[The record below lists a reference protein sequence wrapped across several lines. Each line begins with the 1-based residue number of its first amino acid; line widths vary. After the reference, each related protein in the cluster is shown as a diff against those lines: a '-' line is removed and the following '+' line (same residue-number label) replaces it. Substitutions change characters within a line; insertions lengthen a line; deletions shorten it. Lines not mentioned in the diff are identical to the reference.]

1 MIPRQIFKIWV
12 GDNPQPKDFDKYI
25 DSWQNSQCLI
35 VPINNSDIELCYFE
49 TRSDFLKWA
58 VDNKKW
64 ALVNHYL
71 RYWLLFKNG
80 GIYMDLDVQ
89 VIKTFPVFANCLHIG
104 MESER
109 WLNNC
114 FMASNPGHTFF
125 SDCMSFMETIDRNTK
140 EIELETGP
148 RLVTN
153 MIAKY
158 TDWKPHLMDSK
169 ELHEYKDNFVSI
181 YPERYFSP
189 HRWYENYT
197 TSEITPDTITV
208 HHYCHSWKPSEN

>member
-12 GDNPQPKDFDKYI
+12 GNNPLPDIFKKYT
-25 DSWQNSQCLI
+25 DTWQKAQCLI
-35 VPINNSDIELCYFE
+35 VPVDNSDVELCYFE
-49 TRSDFLKWA
+49 TRSEFLKWA
-58 VDNKKW
+58 YDNQKW

-71 RYWLLFKNG
+71 RYWLLYKNG
-80 GIYMDLDVQ
+80 GIYMDLDVE
-89 VIKTFPVFANCLHIG
+89 VIQKIPMFSNSVHIG

-109 WLNNC
+109 WINNC
-114 FMASNPGHTFF
+114 FMAAPANHIFF
-125 SDCMSFMETIDRNTK
+125 EDCLDFMDNINRDIP

-153 MIAKY
+153 MIQKY
-158 TDWKPHLMDSK
+158 SEWKPHLMKSKGLYEYGDS
-169 ELHEYKDNFVSI
+169 FVTI

-189 HRWYENYT
+189 HRWYENFV

-208 HHYCHSWKPSEN
+208 HHYLHSWK

>member
-1 MIPRQIFKIWV
+1 MMPRQIFKIWV
-12 GDNPQPKDFDKYI
+12 GDNPLPDVFKKFT
-25 DSWQNSQCLI
+25 DSWDIAQCLI
-35 VPINNSDIELCYFE
+35 IPVNNTDVELCYFE

-58 VDNKKW
+58 VDNKRW

-80 GIYMDLDVQ
+80 GIYMDLDCE
-89 VIKTFPVFANCLHIG
+89 VIQKIPMLTNSLHIG

-109 WLNNC
+109 WINNC
-114 FMASNPGHTFF
+114 FMAAQPGHTFF
-125 SDCMSFMETIDRNTK
+125 QDCLNYMDSIDRDMP

-153 MIAKY
+153 MIQKY
-158 TDWKPHLMDSK
+158 TIWEHHLMKSK
-169 ELHEYKDNFVSI
+169 EIYEYKDNFVTI

-189 HRWYENYT
+189 HRWYENFT
-197 TSEITPDTITV
+197 INEVTPDTITV
-208 HHYCHSWKPSEN
+208 HHYLHSWK